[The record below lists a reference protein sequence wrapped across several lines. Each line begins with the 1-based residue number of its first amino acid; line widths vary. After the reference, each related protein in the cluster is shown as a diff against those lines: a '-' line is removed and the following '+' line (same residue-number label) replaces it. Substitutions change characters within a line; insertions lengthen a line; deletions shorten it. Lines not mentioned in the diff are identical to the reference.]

1 MNLADVERFFEALK
15 DDPGLAAELRVS
27 SAEAIVQMAAR
38 RGYTMAVAEAEILV
52 RRIAPVPGTIELSE
66 SQLDH
71 VTGGWSAF
79 KEG

>member
-1 MNLADVERFFEALK
+1 MDLADVERFFETLK
-15 DDPGLAAELRVS
+15 DDPGLAAELRAS
-27 SAEAIVQMAAR
+27 SAEAIVQTAAR
-38 RGYTMAVAEAEILV
+38 RGYTLAVAEAEIIV
-52 RRIAPVPGTIELSE
+52 RRIAPAPGTELSD